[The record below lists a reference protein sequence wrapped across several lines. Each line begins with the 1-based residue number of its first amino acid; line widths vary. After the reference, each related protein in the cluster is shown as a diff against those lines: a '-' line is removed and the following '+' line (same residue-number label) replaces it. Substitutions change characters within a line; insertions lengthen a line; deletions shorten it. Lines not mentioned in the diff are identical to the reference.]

1 MSYCIH
7 PACLHPQNPNNVKT
21 CQACG
26 SRLVLRK
33 RYHIIKP
40 LGKGG
45 FGATFLA
52 RDLSLPGVPSCVVK
66 QLRPTVKSRRVLDM
80 AQQLFQ
86 REAKTLGKIGNHP
99 QVPRLLDYFVGKQ
112 QFYLVQEHIDGCTLK
127 QEVKGTGTY
136 DEEKIQTFLR
146 EILPIL
152 DYIHF
157 QGVIHRDIKPANII
171 RRRQDNRLV
180 LIDFGAVKD
189 EVSQVSVAGTG
200 ETAFTDFAIGTS
212 GFAPPEQMSLRP
224 VYASDIYAVGM
235 SCVYLLTGQS
245 PNRLQHDPMTGELLW
260 RSQVTVSEGFAQIL
274 EKMLEMS
281 VRHRYQ
287 SAQQVIDAL
296 DNLAVATTLETR
308 FEDLSDGLSIQPAA
322 TTTTFL
328 EEPLN
333 SALEQEQ
340 TIYKEDSASPLSP
353 FALEASKIRELRT
366 RRAQKVGIS
375 ERNLSNEYGNSFS
388 ATQGAPRTS
397 FDRPN
402 SSRIQTKNPNASH
415 PSSAG
420 EEWTQQRL
428 KSAYTR
434 GERYFTECDLSYFNL
449 ESTKFSGAYF
459 SGCKLIQTNF
469 QAADLSSVNF
479 SRAQLTY
486 AVLRDANL
494 RNAYLSTADLERADL
509 RGADLTGACLRR
521 ANLRGANLCGAD
533 LTNAL
538 ISKEQIAGAKT
549 NWRTIKPDGK
559 RTFGI

>member
-7 PACLHPQNPNNVKT
+7 PACPNPQNPDNTPT

-33 RYHIIKP
+33 RYRILKP

-52 RDLSLPGVPSCVVK
+52 RDLGLPGFPSCVVK
-66 QLRPTVKSRRVLDM
+66 QLRPTAKSRRVLEM

-112 QFYLVQEHIDGCTLK
+112 QFYLVQEYIDGKTLK
-127 QEVKGTGTY
+127 QEVKSEGVYG
-136 DEEKIQTFLR
+136 EEQTIEFLR

-157 QGVIHRDIKPANII
+157 QGVIHRDIKPANIL
-171 RRRQDNRLV
+171 RRRQDNHLV

-189 EVSQVSVAGTG
+189 EVSQVSMTGSG
-200 ETAFTDFAIGTS
+200 ETAFTNFAIGTT

-245 PNRLQHDPMTGELLW
+245 PNRLQYDPMTGELLW
-260 RSQVTVSEGFAQIL
+260 QSQVTVSQGFTQIL
-274 EKMLEMS
+274 QKMLEMS

-287 SAQQVIDAL
+287 SVQQVLDAL
-296 DNLAVATTLETR
+296 DALTIPTQIETQ
-308 FEDLSDGLSIQPAA
+308 FNDLSDGLSVQPT

-328 EEPLN
+328 EEPIDSVLDEEETTFTEDN
-333 SALEQEQ
+333 SPP
-340 TIYKEDSASPLSP
+340 SRFAS
-353 FALEASKIRELRT
+353 EASQIRGLRM
-366 RRAQKVGIS
+366 RQNQKVASYQNAGKG
-375 ERNLSNEYGNSFS
+375 YADGFS
-388 ATQGAPRTS
+388 ATQGAPRV
-397 FDRPN
+397 FVQEPD
-402 SSRIQTKNPNASH
+402 SSKLKTKNTKPSRTPVDPN
-415 PSSAG
+415 
-420 EEWTQQRL
+420 EWNEQRL
-428 KSAYTR
+428 RTAYIR
-434 GERYFTECDLSYFNL
+434 GERYFTEHDFSGFNL
-449 ESTKFSGAYF
+449 ERTRLSGAYF
-459 SGCKLIQTNF
+459 SECKLIQTNF
-469 QAADLSSVNF
+469 QEADLSSANF
-479 SRAQLTY
+479 SRAQL
-486 AVLRDANL
+486 ADAILRDANL
-494 RNAYLSTADLERADL
+494 QNAYFSTADLEDADL
-509 RGADLTGACLRR
+509 RGANLTGACLRR
-521 ANLRGANLCGAD
+521 ANLRGTNLCGAD

-538 ISKEQIAGAKT
+538 ISKEQIALAKT

-559 RTFGI
+559 RGFGL

>member
-7 PACLHPQNPNNVKT
+7 PACPNPQNPDNTPT

-33 RYHIIKP
+33 RYRILKP

-52 RDLSLPGVPSCVVK
+52 RDLGLPGFPSCVVK
-66 QLRPTVKSRRVLDM
+66 QLRPTAKSRRVLEM

-112 QFYLVQEHIDGCTLK
+112 QFYLVQEYIDGNTLK
-127 QEVKGTGTY
+127 QEIKSEGTY
-136 DEEKIQTFLR
+136 NEEKAIEFLR
-146 EILPIL
+146 EIIPIL

-189 EVSQVSVAGTG
+189 EVSQVSMTGTG
-200 ETAFTDFAIGTS
+200 ETAFTNFAIGTS

-260 RSQVTVSEGFAQIL
+260 RSQITISEGFSKIL
-274 EKMLEMS
+274 QKMLEMS

-287 SAQQVIDAL
+287 SAQAVLDAL
-296 DNLAVATTLETR
+296 DALTLPTQLETP
-308 FEDLSDGLSIQPAA
+308 FDDLSSGLSVQP
-322 TTTTFL
+322 TTATTFL
-328 EEPLN
+328 EG
-333 SALEQEQ
+333 SIDSVLEEEE
-340 TIYKEDSASPLSP
+340 TIFTEEHTPPSRFAS
-353 FALEASKIRELRT
+353 EASQIRQLRQ
-366 RRAQKVGIS
+366 RQHQKVVSYQNTAKG
-375 ERNLSNEYGNSFS
+375 YGDAFS
-388 ATQGAPRTS
+388 ATQGAPRVS
-397 FDRPN
+397 VQEQDV
-402 SSRIQTKNPNASH
+402 SRFKTKNTT
-415 PSSAG
+415 PSRPPVQR
-420 EEWTQQRL
+420 EEWNEQRL
-428 KSAYTR
+428 RTAYVR
-434 GERYFTECDLSYFNL
+434 GERYFTEHDLSGLNL
-449 ESTKFSGAYF
+449 ERTRFSGAYF
-459 SGCKLIQTNF
+459 SECKLIQTNF
-469 QAADLSSVNF
+469 QEADLSSVNF
-479 SRAQLTY
+479 SRAQL
-486 AVLRDANL
+486 ADANLRDANL
-494 RNAYLSTADLERADL
+494 RNAYLSTADLEGADL
-509 RGADLTGACLRR
+509 RGANLTGACLRR

-538 ISKEQIAGAKT
+538 ISKEQIALAKT

-559 RTFGI
+559 RAFGL